1 MSADHR
7 KPLVAFVV
15 LAFAAAAI
23 VGIQRAEAHAGRFV
37 AAVVGTS
44 VRVQGT
50 LTTDVAPVEAAIRA
64 AGLGPA
70 FSSLDRILRG
80 GASEPLET
88 APVEAAVAAPRLTE
102 PGLAADT
109 SGRGRAAS
117 ANAAEGNGRGR
128 GHGRGPEAP
137 TEHGK
142 KAGPGESTQGQS
154 GQTGKRGEAT
164 PAQPRTTARH
174 TASERV
180 PDPDGAG
187 RAAHGPAG
195 LGNGRPDWVERASRD
210 ADRRSPSPRG
220 WVRAVH
226 HAPGGSAR

>member
-23 VGIQRAEAHAGRFV
+23 VGIQRAEAQAGRFL

-50 LTTDVAPVEAAIRA
+50 LTSDVAPVEAAIRA
-64 AGLGPA
+64 TGLGPT
-70 FSSLDRILRG
+70 FRSLDRVLRG
-80 GASEPLET
+80 GVSEPLEP
-88 APVEAAVAAPRLTE
+88 APVEAAVAHRVAE
-102 PGLAADT
+102 PGRPADT
-109 SGRGRAAS
+109 ADRGRAAS
-117 ANAAEGNGRGR
+117 TAAAEVNGRGR
-128 GHGRGPEAP
+128 GNGHGAAAA

-142 KAGPGESTQGQS
+142 KAGPVKTADGKS
-154 GQTGKRGEAT
+154 GQTAKRGDAT
-164 PAQPRTTARH
+164 PVQPRTTARH
-174 TASERV
+174 TVRERV

-187 RAAHGPAG
+187 RAAHEPAG
-195 LGNGRPDWVERASRD
+195 LGHGRPS
-210 ADRRSPSPRG
+210 

-226 HAPGGSAR
+226 PAPGGSAR

>member
-23 VGIQRAEAHAGRFV
+23 VGIQRAEAQAGRFL

-50 LTTDVAPVEAAIRA
+50 LTSDDRPVEAVIRA

-70 FSSLDRILRG
+70 FSSLDRVLRG
-80 GASEPLET
+80 GVSEPSET
-88 APVEAAVAAPRLTE
+88 ASVKAAVAHRVAE
-102 PGLAADT
+102 PGAPADT
-109 SGRGRAAS
+109 AGPGRAAS
-117 ANAAEGNGRGR
+117 AAAAEGNGRGR
-128 GHGRGPEAP
+128 GHGRGIEAA

-142 KAGPGESTQGQS
+142 TAGSVKAAEGKAGQA
-154 GQTGKRGEAT
+154 GKRGDAT
-164 PAQPRTTARH
+164 PAGPRTTARH
-174 TASERV
+174 TAREQI

-187 RAAHGPAG
+187 RAAHEAAG
-195 LGNGRPDWVERASRD
+195 LGNGRP
-210 ADRRSPSPRG
+210 G

-226 HAPGGSAR
+226 TARGGSAR